1 MSRRPAAQVRDDATQ
16 LASSVSSASPV
27 SASVRP
33 FRRKRFPFRP
43 AASHDGLAGAA
54 PPDQY
59 GSYCVA
65 KPHCNVGQ
73 LGGAVGWA
81 CGELS
86 GHGFDCASA
95 IPAACGSD
103 LQMKANY
110 VFSTYFEKLK
120 GTGATCDFG
129 GVGVMSDP
137 FKPTPPCV
145 NKHDQPEPVGS
156 GSARSV

>member
-1 MSRRPAAQVRDDATQ
+1 MAKEVFQRT
-16 LASSVSSASPV
+16 
-27 SASVRP
+27 
-33 FRRKRFPFRP
+33 
-43 AASHDGLAGAA
+43 
-54 PPDQY
+54 
-59 GSYCVA
+59 

-95 IPAACGSD
+95 IPPACGSD

-129 GVGVMSDP
+129 GVGVMSDQ

-145 NKHDQPEPVGS
+145 NKHD
-156 GSARSV
+156 

>member
-1 MSRRPAAQVRDDATQ
+1 MSRRPAAQVRDEPTPAPFG
-16 LASSVSSASPV
+16 SGPPV
-27 SASVRP
+27 SCAIAIGSRSG
-33 FRRKRFPFRP
+33 KQLLT
-43 AASHDGLAGAA
+43 AAQLAGAA

-145 NKHDQPEPVGS
+145 NKHD
-156 GSARSV
+156 